1 MACWSLTWLNA
12 LSDVFGFGPGEN
24 RRCSR
29 LRISFAKL
37 APLCKRP
44 TAGLFA
50 IAMIYGS
57 HRPCRLDALWFGG
70 SRAGALRGRYRFG
83 GSSATARPEIA
94 TAGIVGLPRR
104 RRVGSAVRFSSR
116 RKRNL
121 WYPKEL
127 RTRGIRYRRNALHG
141 AARCMW
147 SGSGTNT
154 HLLRPSRG
162 SRPKTRAHRLS

>member
-1 MACWSLTWLNA
+1 M
-12 LSDVFGFGPGEN
+12 FGFSLGEN

-29 LRISFAKL
+29 PRISCAKL
-37 APLCKRP
+37 SPLCKRP
-44 TAGLFA
+44 TAGRFA

-57 HRPCRLDALWFGG
+57 HWPCRLGTLWFES
-70 SRAGALRGRYRFG
+70 SRAGALRGRHRFG
-83 GSSATARPEIA
+83 GSSATARPGID
-94 TAGIVGLPRR
+94 TAGTVSLPRR
-104 RRVGSAVRFSSR
+104 RRVGSAVRFSNR

-147 SGSGTNT
+147 SGSGINT
-154 HLLRPSRG
+154 HLLRPPRG
-162 SRPKTRAHRLS
+162 SRLKTRAHRLS

>member
-1 MACWSLTWLNA
+1 MPISNDQGGGLRWLACWSLTWLNA

-24 RRCSR
+24 RRRSR

-44 TAGLFA
+44 TAGRFA

-70 SRAGALRGRYRFG
+70 SRVGALRGRYRFG
-83 GSSATARPEIA
+83 GSSATARPEID

-127 RTRGIRYRRNALHG
+127 RTRGIRYRRNALHVV
-141 AARCMW
+141 R
-147 SGSGTNT
+147 
-154 HLLRPSRG
+154 
-162 SRPKTRAHRLS
+162 